1 MRKICATVE
10 YPAINLN
17 TQADVRR
24 LLKFTVLILE
34 HFISDMTVAEEKSQ
48 LASEIVNLF
57 LDIFQQST
65 FAIKVNCLKFF
76 YRFFKCHD
84 RLQDSSLRLFTQVL
98 QITTV
103 IFRKLGTQSQQ
114 PEAED
119 LRIFDKTLL
128 KLFEVVRVQ
137 PIDDNTRSTTFLAT
151 CLDFQRAYRRI
162 NASLD
167 HFPKSFALVT
177 EHIFDK
183 GCDFDSSKV
192 ADENLLLNHLKST
205 GMRDLWIFA
214 LYLKI
219 TCKTEDELKESVIWK
234 ELIGRVSTD
243 TDPDAMYN
251 LMELVHQLSEKFN
264 GLFFF
269 PNGDYETIATTLFQR
284 QTEQMRQSPLSCDL
298 SKHLRLIHRILIIK
312 DASSLDDRT
321 QQQLFDVLVYGL
333 EDLLELKF
341 RPSAGVF
348 QEFYEC
354 QRKLKDA
361 QTELLILSLVAELR
375 KDHLY
380 RPTQNKLRLL
390 MENIMK
396 KSASSLPPLAVETF
410 LKTAL
415 PELIK
420 NKHIPF
426 DEKVTQFLKT
436 MLDKQ
441 EHNEKALVHIL
452 NKLICLSAG
461 QTTPGS
467 CRICR
472 NLETPSVSSAETVL
486 LEMFRKLLVLDDIDA
501 QLTAFDAIEQ
511 ISKHFPQK
519 FQHQI
524 DFILDTMLQPN
535 PALLIEF
542 SLKACHLVPGIV
554 QRGTLL
560 EATVSKLLK
569 LTKTSLAT
577 PKNRPLQL
585 SVVRVVREFALAPE
599 FDLCTLLRFFKLLLI
614 FLIRDESRVV
624 SEVMLVC
631 DEVCIKRKFKPK
643 NLFNWYKQPMLEI
656 IVQLA
661 TSMYLRKGVSV
672 PHSLIHISKVFG
684 YFGPDSFIYENHPL
698 LLAHLLPFVVKVRSS
713 GDIYY
718 WAVRHSSNPL
728 L

>member
-1 MRKICATVE
+1 MLRKICATVE
-10 YPAINLN
+10 YPAITLN
-17 TQADVRR
+17 TQADVLR
-24 LLKFTVLILE
+24 LLKFTVMILD
-34 HFISDMTVAEEKSQ
+34 HFISDMTIAEEKSQ

-65 FAIKVNCLKFF
+65 FTIKVNCLKFF

-98 QITTV
+98 QITTA
-103 IFRKLGTQSQQ
+103 IFRKLGHQSQH
-114 PEAED
+114 PEEED
-119 LRIFDKTLL
+119 LRVFDKTLL

-137 PIDDNTRSTTFLAT
+137 PIDENTRSSTFLAT
-151 CLDFQRAYRRI
+151 CLDFQRAYQRI
-162 NASLD
+162 NVSLD
-167 HFPKSFALVT
+167 HFPKSFSLVT
-177 EHIFDK
+177 EHIFEK

-192 ADENLLLNHLKST
+192 ADETLLLNHLKSN
-205 GMRDLWIFA
+205 GMRDLWIYG

-219 TCKTEDELKESVIWK
+219 TCNTEDELKQSLLWK
-234 ELIGRVSTD
+234 ELIGKVSTD
-243 TDPDAMYN
+243 IDPDAMYN
-251 LMELVHQLSEKFN
+251 LIELVHQLSEKFN
-264 GLFFF
+264 SLFFF
-269 PNGDYETIATTLFQR
+269 PNGNYELIATTLFQS

-298 SKHLRLIHRILIIK
+298 PKQLRLIHRMLLIK

-321 QQQLFDVLVYGL
+321 QKQLFDVLAYGL

-348 QEFYEC
+348 LEFYEC

-375 KDHLY
+375 KEHLY

-396 KSASSLPPLAVETF
+396 KSASTLPPLAVETF

-415 PELIK
+415 PESIK

-426 DEKVTQFLKT
+426 DEKVTQFLK
-436 MLDKQ
+436 MILDKQ
-441 EHNEKALVHIL
+441 QHNERALVHIL
-452 NKLICLSAG
+452 NKLVCLSAG
-461 QTTPGS
+461 ETPGN
-467 CRICR
+467 CRICQ

-486 LEMFRKLLVLDDIDA
+486 LEMFRKLLVLENIDA
-501 QLTAFDAIEQ
+501 QLKAFDAVEQ
-511 ISKHFPQK
+511 MSKHFPQK
-519 FQHQI
+519 FQHLI
-524 DFILDTMLQPN
+524 EFILDTMLKPN

-554 QRGTLL
+554 RRGTLL
-560 EATVSKLLK
+560 ESIVSKLLK

-577 PKNRPLQL
+577 SKNRPLQL

-631 DEVCIKRKFKPK
+631 EEVCIKRKFKPK
-643 NLFNWYKQPMLEI
+643 NMFNWYKQPILEI

-672 PHSLIHISKVFG
+672 HHSLIHISKVFG
-684 YFGPDSFIYENHPL
+684 YFGSDSFIYENHPL
-698 LLAHLLPFVVKVRSS
+698 LLAHLLPFVVKVRMWMMI
-713 GDIYY
+713 GIY
-718 WAVRHSSNPL
+718 
-728 L
+728 